1 MYHAYPHVYH
11 LTKLGEKC
19 ISQYML
25 YSHFRQLLPTV
36 PRRLGS
42 NREDRRSRDFV
53 PTRDELDE
61 YRISSC
67 KLESDLML
75 FAGGRENYKKV
86 LGLKGNLTEDDI
98 SEDVLIKARQA
109 KIFMSEL
116 QKLES
121 KILMNMF
128 QSETDDEC
136 EAGNVVVDQ

>member
-1 MYHAYPHVYH
+1 
-11 LTKLGEKC
+11 
-19 ISQYML
+19 
-25 YSHFRQLLPTV
+25 
-36 PRRLGS
+36 
-42 NREDRRSRDFV
+42 
-53 PTRDELDE
+53 
-61 YRISSC
+61 
-67 KLESDLML
+67 ML

-86 LGLKGNLTEDDI
+86 LGLKGNLTEDDV

-136 EAGNVVVDQ
+136 EAGNIVVDQ

>member
-1 MYHAYPHVYH
+1 
-11 LTKLGEKC
+11 
-19 ISQYML
+19 
-25 YSHFRQLLPTV
+25 
-36 PRRLGS
+36 
-42 NREDRRSRDFV
+42 
-53 PTRDELDE
+53 
-61 YRISSC
+61 
-67 KLESDLML
+67 ML

-86 LGLKGNLTEDDI
+86 LGIKGNLTEDDV

-136 EAGNVVVDQ
+136 EAGNIVVDQ